1 MLRKKE
7 QINEGIKNMNN
18 QNNSTKLIL
27 KTVMAMLLVASVG
40 SVNAS
45 TLKLDSGTVTGID
58 VKSAAGVSVSTNLG
72 AKFGYFAS
80 GFTATSANLAQ
91 WDENF
96 ISMNG
101 QWTASSKR
109 FQISL
114 VAGDNNIGGG
124 TASGTT
130 AYGVTIPVNT
140 PLYLLVSNA
149 AYNSAANTSASVNAD
164 YLLPQAGITAATTQY
179 ALLTDASWKMMT
191 ATALDTTTTVLGF
204 TVNTGIS
211 GGFGSYN
218 SATSAITLNA
228 IPEPSSAS
236 LLALGVAGLVALR
249 ARRKS

>member
-1 MLRKKE
+1 
-7 QINEGIKNMNN
+7 MNN

-27 KTVMAMLLVASVG
+27 KIVMTLLSVAAVG

-45 TLKLDSGTVTGID
+45 TLKLDATGFD

-114 VAGDNNIGGG
+114 VAGDNNVGGG
-124 TASGTT
+124 TQTGST

-140 PLYLLVSNA
+140 PLYLLISNV
-149 AYNSAANTSASVNAD
+149 AYNSAANTNASVNAD
-164 YLLPQAGITAATTQY
+164 YLLPQTGITAATTQY

-191 ATALDTTTTVLGF
+191 ASALDTTTTVLGF

>member
-1 MLRKKE
+1 M
-7 QINEGIKNMNN
+7 KNKNN
-18 QNNSTKLIL
+18 NTKLNVKAL
-27 KTVMAMLLVASVG
+27 MAMLLVAAVG

-45 TLKLDSGTVTGID
+45 TLKLDATGYD
-58 VKSAAGVSVSTNLG
+58 VKTAAGVSISTNLG

-101 QWTASSKR
+101 QWAFSTKR

-114 VAGDNNIGGG
+114 NAGDLNVG
-124 TASGTT
+124 SGSQTGST

-140 PLYLLVSNA
+140 PLYLLVSNT
-149 AYNSAANTSASVNAD
+149 AYSSTPSTSSSANAD
-164 YLLPQAGITAATTQY
+164 YLLPQAGITAGTTQY
-179 ALLTDASWKMMT
+179 ALLTDSTWKMIT
-191 ATALDTTTTVLGF
+191 ASATDLTTTTLGF
-204 TVNTGIS
+204 TAGTAIS
-211 GGFGSYN
+211 GGFGSY
-218 SATSAITLNA
+218 AASAITLQA

-249 ARRKS
+249 VRRKS

>member
-1 MLRKKE
+1 
-7 QINEGIKNMNN
+7 MNN

-27 KTVMAMLLVASVG
+27 KIVMTLLSVAAVG

-45 TLKLDSGTVTGID
+45 TLKLDATGFD

-114 VAGDNNIGGG
+114 VAGDNNVGGG
-124 TASGTT
+124 TQTGST

-140 PLYLLVSNA
+140 PLYLLISNV
-149 AYNSAANTSASVNAD
+149 AYNSAANTNASVNAD
-164 YLLPQAGITAATTQY
+164 YLLPQTGITAATTQY

>member
-1 MLRKKE
+1 M
-7 QINEGIKNMNN
+7 KNKNN
-18 QNNSTKLIL
+18 NTKFIVKAL
-27 KTVMAMLLVASVG
+27 MAMLFVAAVG

-45 TLKLDSGTVTGID
+45 TLKLDATGFD

-101 QWTASSKR
+101 QWTASTKR

-114 VAGDNNIGGG
+114 VAGDNNVGGG
-124 TASGTT
+124 TATGTT

-140 PLYLLVSNA
+140 PLYLLVSNS
-149 AYNSAANTSASVNAD
+149 AYNSAASTNASTNAD

-179 ALLTDASWKMMT
+179 ALLTDSSWKMLT
-191 ATALDTTTTVLGF
+191 ASALDVTTTVLGF

-218 SATSAITLNA
+218 SATSTITLNA

-249 ARRKS
+249 VRRKS

>member
-1 MLRKKE
+1 
-7 QINEGIKNMNN
+7 MNN

-27 KTVMAMLLVASVG
+27 KIVMTLLSVAAVG

-45 TLKLDSGTVTGID
+45 TLKLDATGFD

-114 VAGDNNIGGG
+114 VAGDNNVGGG
-124 TASGTT
+124 TQTGST

-140 PLYLLVSNA
+140 PLYLLISNV
-149 AYNSAANTSASVNAD
+149 AYNSAANTNASVNAD
-164 YLLPQAGITAATTQY
+164 YLLPQTGITAATTQY

-191 ATALDTTTTVLGF
+191 ASALDLTTTVLGF

>member
-1 MLRKKE
+1 M
-7 QINEGIKNMNN
+7 KNKNN
-18 QNNSTKLIL
+18 NTNL
-27 KTVMAMLLVASVG
+27 TVKALMAILLVAVVG

-45 TLKLDSGTVTGID
+45 TLKLDSGTVTGYD

-101 QWTASSKR
+101 QWTASTKR

-114 VAGDNNIGGG
+114 VAGDNNVGGG
-124 TASGTT
+124 TQTGST
-130 AYGVTIPVNT
+130 AYGLTIPVNT
-140 PLYLLVSNA
+140 PLYLLVSNV
-149 AYNSAANTSASVNAD
+149 AYNSAANTSSAVNAD
-164 YLLPQAGITAATTQY
+164 YLLPQAGITAGTTQY
-179 ALLTDASWKMMT
+179 ALLTDSTWKMIS
-191 ATALDTTTTVLGF
+191 ASALDTGTTTLGF
-204 TVNTGIS
+204 TANTGIS

-218 SATSAITLNA
+218 TATSAITLNA

-249 ARRKS
+249 VRRKS